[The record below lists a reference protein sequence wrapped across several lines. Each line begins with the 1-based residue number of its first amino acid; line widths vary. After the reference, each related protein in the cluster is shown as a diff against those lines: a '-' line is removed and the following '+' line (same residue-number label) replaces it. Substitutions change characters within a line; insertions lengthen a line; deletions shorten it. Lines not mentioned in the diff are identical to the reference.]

1 MQLTLPQLDFWAL
14 SPVLAMTL
22 TGCLVLLVDLFAP
35 PRRSQTVLALV
46 ALLGLAVTAV
56 FSVLLWDYDQTA
68 SFAGTYIA
76 DNFSQAFNL
85 LFVVIV
91 AVTVLLSH
99 EQLEREDFHPGEY
112 YTLLLFSA
120 AGMMLMA
127 SAGDLIMVFL
137 GLELLSIPLYILSG
151 FSRRRLESE
160 EASIKYLLLGAF
172 ASGFLL
178 YGIALV
184 YGVAGSTNL
193 GCVAQALGQSGA
205 TTPATCPLASGAA
218 LAGPADRVPAML
230 LAGIGLLIVGLG
242 FKAAVAPFHVWTP
255 DVYEGAPTAVTAYM
269 SVAAKAAAFA
279 AILRVFLTAFPSLA
293 PDWSG
298 MLAVIAILTIV
309 IGNTVAIAQQ
319 NIKRLLAY
327 SSIAHAGYILVAVVA
342 ANSLGVQSV
351 LYYTLAYTLM
361 NLGAFAVVILL
372 GRQGEENVMIADYA
386 GVGYRQPLLGAAMT
400 VFMLS
405 LAGVPPTAGFFGKFF
420 IFSAALQA
428 GQYVLAVVGILGSVI
443 SVYYYLRVIYT
454 MYMVEPSREL
464 GKPIPAPWAT
474 AAAAIA
480 VAGVVLL
487 GLFPQMVI
495 GLAQGSVPF
504 FQ

>member
-1 MQLTLPQLDFWAL
+1 MELTLPDLDFWAL

-22 TGCLVLLVDLFAP
+22 TGCLVLIVDLFAP
-35 PRRSQTVLALV
+35 PRRSQTVLAVV

-56 FSVLLWDYDQTA
+56 LSVLLWDYQGTV

-76 DNFSQAFNL
+76 DNFSQFFNL
-85 LFVVIV
+85 LFVLIV

-99 EQLEREDFHPGEY
+99 EQLDREDFHPGEY

-137 GLELLSIPLYILSG
+137 GLELLSIPLYILAG

-160 EASIKYLLLGAF
+160 EASLKYLLLGAF

-193 GCVAQALGQSGA
+193 GCVAEALGQSSA
-205 TTPATCPLASGAA
+205 FAPETCPPPAA
-218 LAGPADRVPAML
+218 PVSDSPPAMI

-255 DVYEGAPTAVTAYM
+255 DVYEGSPTAVTAYM

-293 PDWSG
+293 ADWSG
-298 MLAVIAILTIV
+298 MLAVIAILTII

-342 ANSLGVQSV
+342 ANELGVQSV

-372 GRQGEENVMIADYA
+372 GRRGEENVMIADYA

-400 VFMLS
+400 IFMLS
-405 LAGVPPTAGFFGKFF
+405 LAGIPPTAGFFGKFF

-454 MYMVEPSREL
+454 MYMVEPARDL
-464 GKPIPAPWAT
+464 GKPDWAPWAT

-480 VAGVVLL
+480 VAGVLLL
-487 GLFPQMVI
+487 GLFPQLVI
-495 GLAQGSVPF
+495 GLAQGSATF